1 MDRAK
6 EALHMESHPKNIDE
20 MMQKWEQMMARMQSM
35 SDEDKKKDMMEKRKM
50 CQCQGC
56 PTHNECAAAKGEL
69 VYCSPMVEKSSCE
82 LTTSGCMC
90 PSCPVQEK
98 MGLLYS
104 YYCELGSE
112 KTQRGTMV
120 KMK

>member
-1 MDRAK
+1 
-6 EALHMESHPKNIDE
+6 MEPYPKNIDE
-20 MMQKWEQMMARMQSM
+20 MMEKWEQMMARMQSM

-56 PTHNECAAAKGEL
+56 PTHNECVAGKGRAGLLLTDGRKEHLRPDHQRLHVPEL
-69 VYCSPMVEKSSCE
+69 PR
-82 LTTSGCMC
+82 LGAD
-90 PSCPVQEK
+90 
-98 MGLLYS
+98 GLLYS
-104 YYCELGSE
+104 YYCELGNE